1 MGSRMKAAAGMLAV
15 IMLIILCQIL
25 SLKLEKRIDNYNN
38 AKETFKISENALI
51 ILDAGHGG
59 LDSGKIGINGQE
71 EKDINL
77 KIALKIKKL
86 LEEQGISVSM
96 TRSADERLS
105 ETQTEDLKA
114 RTEIMNRSNAVLAVS
129 IHQNSFRDSSVSGAQ
144 VFYYPDSDEGRKAAD
159 AIQEELNDMQPDNR
173 KEIKANDTYYILKN
187 TEIPVVIVECGF
199 LSNYAEAEK
208 LADDSYQSVV
218 AGTVARGIL
227 QYINDESLFLRILM
241 V

>member
-1 MGSRMKAAAGMLAV
+1 MGLRMKAAAGMLAV

-25 SLKLEKRIDNYNN
+25 SLKLEKRIDNYNR
-38 AKETFKISENALI
+38 AKETFKISGDALI

-59 LDSGKIGINGQE
+59 LDSGKIGINDQE

-86 LEEQGISVSM
+86 LEEQGISVMM

-114 RTEIMNRSNAVLAVS
+114 RTEIMNRSNAALAVS

-173 KEIKANDTYYILKN
+173 KEVKANDTYYILKN

-199 LSNYAEAEK
+199 LSNYTEAEK

-218 AGTVARGIL
+218 AGSVVRGIL
-227 QYINDESLFLRILM
+227 QYIND
-241 V
+241 

>member
-1 MGSRMKAAAGMLAV
+1 MGLRMKAAAGMLAV

-25 SLKLEKRIDNYNN
+25 SLKLEKRIDNYNR
-38 AKETFKISENALI
+38 AKKTFKISGDALI

-59 LDSGKIGINGQE
+59 LDSGKIGINDQE

-86 LEEQGISVSM
+86 LEEQGISVMM

-114 RTEIMNRSNAVLAVS
+114 RTEIMNRSNAALAVS

-173 KEIKANDTYYILKN
+173 KEVKANDTYYILKN

-199 LSNYAEAEK
+199 LSNYTEAEK

-218 AGTVARGIL
+218 AGTVVRGIL
-227 QYINDESLFLRILM
+227 QYIND
-241 V
+241 

>member
-1 MGSRMKAAAGMLAV
+1 MLAV

-25 SLKLEKRIDNYNN
+25 SLKLEKRIDNYNR
-38 AKETFKISENALI
+38 AKETFKISGDALI

-59 LDSGKIGINGQE
+59 LDSGKIGINDQE

-86 LEEQGISVSM
+86 LEEQGISVMM

-114 RTEIMNRSNAVLAVS
+114 RTEIMNRSNAALAVS

-173 KEIKANDTYYILKN
+173 KEVKANDTYYILKN

-199 LSNYAEAEK
+199 LSNYTEAEK

-218 AGTVARGIL
+218 AGTVVRGIL
-227 QYINDESLFLRILM
+227 QYIND
-241 V
+241 

>member
-1 MGSRMKAAAGMLAV
+1 MGLRMKAAAGMLAV

-25 SLKLEKRIDNYNN
+25 SLKLEKRIDNYNG
-38 AKETFKISENALI
+38 AKETFKISGDALI

-59 LDSGKIGINGQE
+59 LDSGKIGINDQE

-86 LEEQGISVSM
+86 LEEQGISVMM

-114 RTEIMNRSNAVLAVS
+114 RTEIMNRSNAALAVS

-173 KEIKANDTYYILKN
+173 KEVKANDTYYILKN

-199 LSNYAEAEK
+199 LSNYTEAEK
-208 LADDSYQSVV
+208 LADDRYQSVV
-218 AGTVARGIL
+218 AGTVVRGIL
-227 QYINDESLFLRILM
+227 QYIND
-241 V
+241 

>member
-1 MGSRMKAAAGMLAV
+1 MGLRMKAAAGMLAV

-25 SLKLEKRIDNYNN
+25 SLKLEKRIDNYNR
-38 AKETFKISENALI
+38 AKETFKISGDALI

-59 LDSGKIGINGQE
+59 LDSGKIGINDQE

-86 LEEQGISVSM
+86 LEEQGISVMM
-96 TRSADERLS
+96 TRSADERFS

-114 RTEIMNRSNAVLAVS
+114 RTEIMNRSNAALAVS

-173 KEIKANDTYYILKN
+173 KEVKANDTYYILKN

-199 LSNYAEAEK
+199 LSNYTEAEK

-218 AGTVARGIL
+218 AGTVVRGIL
-227 QYINDESLFLRILM
+227 QYIND
-241 V
+241 

>member
-1 MGSRMKAAAGMLAV
+1 MGLRMKAAAGMLAV

-25 SLKLEKRIDNYNN
+25 SLKLEKRIDNYNR
-38 AKETFKISENALI
+38 AKETFKISGDALI

-59 LDSGKIGINGQE
+59 LDSGKIGINDQE

-86 LEEQGISVSM
+86 LEEQGISVMM

-114 RTEIMNRSNAVLAVS
+114 RTEIMNRSNAALAVS

-173 KEIKANDTYYILKN
+173 KEVKANDTYYILKN

-218 AGTVARGIL
+218 AGTVVRGIL
-227 QYINDESLFLRILM
+227 QYIND
-241 V
+241 

>member
-1 MGSRMKAAAGMLAV
+1 MGLRMKAAAGMFAV

-25 SLKLEKRIDNYNN
+25 SLKLEKRIDNYNR
-38 AKETFKISENALI
+38 AKETFKISGDALI

-86 LEEQGISVSM
+86 LEEQGISVMM

-114 RTEIMNRSNAVLAVS
+114 RTEIMNRSNAALAVS

-173 KEIKANDTYYILKN
+173 KEVKANDTYYILKN

-199 LSNYAEAEK
+199 LSNYTEAEK

-218 AGTVARGIL
+218 AGTVVRGIL
-227 QYINDESLFLRILM
+227 QYIND
-241 V
+241 

>member
-1 MGSRMKAAAGMLAV
+1 MKAAAGMLAV

-25 SLKLEKRIDNYNN
+25 SLKLEKRIDNYNRT
-38 AKETFKISENALI
+38 KETFKLSGDALI

-59 LDSGKIGINGQE
+59 LDSGKIGINDQE

-86 LEEQGISVSM
+86 LEEQGISVMM

-114 RTEIMNRSNAVLAVS
+114 RTEIMNRSNAALAVS

-173 KEIKANDTYYILKN
+173 KEVKANDTYYILKN

-199 LSNYAEAEK
+199 LSNYTEAEK

-218 AGTVARGIL
+218 AGTVVRGIL
-227 QYINDESLFLRILM
+227 QYIND
-241 V
+241 

>member
-1 MGSRMKAAAGMLAV
+1 MGLRMKAAAGMLAV

-25 SLKLEKRIDNYNN
+25 SLKLEKRIDNYNRT
-38 AKETFKISENALI
+38 KETFKLSGDALI

-59 LDSGKIGINGQE
+59 LDSGKIGINDQE

-86 LEEQGISVSM
+86 LEEQGISVMM
-96 TRSADERLS
+96 TRSADERFS

-114 RTEIMNRSNAVLAVS
+114 RTEIMNRSKAALAVS

-173 KEIKANDTYYILKN
+173 KEVKANDTYYILKN

-199 LSNYAEAEK
+199 LSNYTEAEK
-208 LADDSYQSVV
+208 LAGDSYQSVV
-218 AGTVARGIL
+218 AGTVVRGIL
-227 QYINDESLFLRILM
+227 QYIND
-241 V
+241 

>member
-1 MGSRMKAAAGMLAV
+1 MGLRMKAAAGMLAV

-25 SLKLEKRIDNYNN
+25 SLKLEKRIDNYNRT
-38 AKETFKISENALI
+38 KETFKLSGDALI

-59 LDSGKIGINGQE
+59 LDSGKIGINDQE

-86 LEEQGISVSM
+86 LEEQGISVMM

-114 RTEIMNRSNAVLAVS
+114 RTEIMNRSNAALAVS

-173 KEIKANDTYYILKN
+173 KEVKANDTYYILKN

-199 LSNYAEAEK
+199 LSNYTEAEK

-218 AGTVARGIL
+218 AGTVVRGIL
-227 QYINDESLFLRILM
+227 QYIND
-241 V
+241 

>member
-1 MGSRMKAAAGMLAV
+1 MGLRMKAAAGMLAV

-25 SLKLEKRIDNYNN
+25 SLKLEKRIDNYNRT
-38 AKETFKISENALI
+38 KETFKLSGDALI

-59 LDSGKIGINGQE
+59 LDSGKIGINDQE

-86 LEEQGISVSM
+86 LEEQGISVMM
-96 TRSADERLS
+96 TRSADERFS

-114 RTEIMNRSNAVLAVS
+114 RTEIMNRSNAALAVS

-173 KEIKANDTYYILKN
+173 KEVKANDTYYILKN

-199 LSNYAEAEK
+199 LSNYTEAEK

-218 AGTVARGIL
+218 AGTVVRGIL
-227 QYINDESLFLRILM
+227 QYIND
-241 V
+241 

>member
-1 MGSRMKAAAGMLAV
+1 MGLRMKAAAGMLAV

-25 SLKLEKRIDNYNN
+25 SLKLEKRIDNYNR
-38 AKETFKISENALI
+38 AKETFKISGDALI

-59 LDSGKIGINGQE
+59 LDSGKIGINDQE

-86 LEEQGISVSM
+86 LEEQGISVMM
-96 TRSADERLS
+96 TRSADKRLS

-114 RTEIMNRSNAVLAVS
+114 RTEIMNRSNAALAVS

-173 KEIKANDTYYILKN
+173 KEVKANDTYYILKN

-199 LSNYAEAEK
+199 LSNYTEAEK

-218 AGTVARGIL
+218 AGTVVRGIL
-227 QYINDESLFLRILM
+227 QYIND
-241 V
+241 

>member
-1 MGSRMKAAAGMLAV
+1 MGLRMKAAAGMLAV

-25 SLKLEKRIDNYNN
+25 SLKLEKRIDNYNR
-38 AKETFKISENALI
+38 AKETFKISSDALI

-59 LDSGKIGINGQE
+59 LDSGKIGINDQE

-86 LEEQGISVSM
+86 LEEQGISVMM

-114 RTEIMNRSNAVLAVS
+114 RTEIMNRSNAALAVS

-173 KEIKANDTYYILKN
+173 KEVKANDTYYILKN

-199 LSNYAEAEK
+199 LSNYTEAEK

-218 AGTVARGIL
+218 AGTVVRGIL
-227 QYINDESLFLRILM
+227 QYIND
-241 V
+241 

>member
-1 MGSRMKAAAGMLAV
+1 MGLRMKAAAGMLAV

-25 SLKLEKRIDNYNN
+25 SLKLEKRIDNYNRV
-38 AKETFKISENALI
+38 KETFKISGDALI

-59 LDSGKIGINGQE
+59 LDSGKIGINDQE

-86 LEEQGISVSM
+86 LEEQGISVMM

-114 RTEIMNRSNAVLAVS
+114 RTEIMNRSNAALAVS

-173 KEIKANDTYYILKN
+173 KEVKANDTYYILKN

-199 LSNYAEAEK
+199 LSNYTEAEK

-218 AGTVARGIL
+218 AGTVVRGIL
-227 QYINDESLFLRILM
+227 QYIND
-241 V
+241 

>member
-1 MGSRMKAAAGMLAV
+1 MM
-15 IMLIILCQIL
+15 
-25 SLKLEKRIDNYNN
+25 
-38 AKETFKISENALI
+38 
-51 ILDAGHGG
+51 
-59 LDSGKIGINGQE
+59 
-71 EKDINL
+71 
-77 KIALKIKKL
+77 
-86 LEEQGISVSM
+86 M

-114 RTEIMNRSNAVLAVS
+114 RTEIMNRSNAALAVS

-173 KEIKANDTYYILKN
+173 KEVKANDTYYILKN

-199 LSNYAEAEK
+199 LSNYTEAEK

-218 AGTVARGIL
+218 AGTVVRGIL
-227 QYINDESLFLRILM
+227 QYIND
-241 V
+241 

>member
-1 MGSRMKAAAGMLAV
+1 MGLRMKAAARMLAV

-25 SLKLEKRIDNYNN
+25 SLKLEKRIDNYNRV
-38 AKETFKISENALI
+38 KETFKISGDALI

-59 LDSGKIGINGQE
+59 LDSGKIGINDQE

-86 LEEQGISVSM
+86 LEEQGISVMM

-114 RTEIMNRSNAVLAVS
+114 RTEIMNRSNAALAVS

-173 KEIKANDTYYILKN
+173 KEVKANDTYYILKN

-199 LSNYAEAEK
+199 LSNYTEAEK

-218 AGTVARGIL
+218 AGTVVRGIL
-227 QYINDESLFLRILM
+227 QYIND
-241 V
+241 

>member
-1 MGSRMKAAAGMLAV
+1 MGLRMKAAAGMLAV

-25 SLKLEKRIDNYNN
+25 SLKLEKRIDNYNR
-38 AKETFKISENALI
+38 AKETFKISGDALI

-59 LDSGKIGINGQE
+59 LDSGKIGINDQE

-86 LEEQGISVSM
+86 LEEQGISVMM

-173 KEIKANDTYYILKN
+173 KEVKANDTYYILKN

-199 LSNYAEAEK
+199 LSNYTEAEK

-218 AGTVARGIL
+218 AGTVVRGIL
-227 QYINDESLFLRILM
+227 QYIND
-241 V
+241 

>member
-1 MGSRMKAAAGMLAV
+1 MGLRMKAAAGMLAV

-25 SLKLEKRIDNYNN
+25 SLKLEKRIDNYNST
-38 AKETFKISENALI
+38 KETFKLSGDALI

-59 LDSGKIGINGQE
+59 LDSGKIGINDQE

-86 LEEQGISVSM
+86 LEEQGISVMM
-96 TRSADERLS
+96 TRSADERFS

-114 RTEIMNRSNAVLAVS
+114 RTEIMNRSNAALAVS

-173 KEIKANDTYYILKN
+173 KEVKANDTYYILKN

-199 LSNYAEAEK
+199 LSNYTEAEK

-218 AGTVARGIL
+218 AGTVVRGIL
-227 QYINDESLFLRILM
+227 QYIND
-241 V
+241 

>member
-25 SLKLEKRIDNYNN
+25 SLKLEKRIDNYNRT
-38 AKETFKISENALI
+38 KETFKLSGDALI

-59 LDSGKIGINGQE
+59 LDSGKIGINDQE

-86 LEEQGISVSM
+86 LEEQGISVMM

-114 RTEIMNRSNAVLAVS
+114 RTEIMNRSNAALAVS

-173 KEIKANDTYYILKN
+173 KEVKANDTYYILKN

-199 LSNYAEAEK
+199 LSNYTEAEK

-218 AGTVARGIL
+218 AGTVVRGIL
-227 QYINDESLFLRILM
+227 QYIND
-241 V
+241 

>member
-1 MGSRMKAAAGMLAV
+1 MGLRMKAAAGMLAV

-25 SLKLEKRIDNYNN
+25 SLKLEKRIDNYNR
-38 AKETFKISENALI
+38 AKETFKISGDALI

-59 LDSGKIGINGQE
+59 QDSGKIGINDQE

-86 LEEQGISVSM
+86 LEEQGISVMM

-114 RTEIMNRSNAVLAVS
+114 RTEIMNRSNAALAVS

-173 KEIKANDTYYILKN
+173 KEVKANDTYYILKN

-199 LSNYAEAEK
+199 LSNYTEAEK

-218 AGTVARGIL
+218 AGTVVRGIL
-227 QYINDESLFLRILM
+227 QYIND
-241 V
+241 

>member
-1 MGSRMKAAAGMLAV
+1 MGLRMKAAAGMLAV

-25 SLKLEKRIDNYNN
+25 SLKLEKRIDNYNGT
-38 AKETFKISENALI
+38 KETFKLSGDALI

-59 LDSGKIGINGQE
+59 LDSGKIGINDQE

-86 LEEQGISVSM
+86 LEEQGISVMM

-114 RTEIMNRSNAVLAVS
+114 RTEIMNRSNAALAVS

-173 KEIKANDTYYILKN
+173 KEVKANDTYYILKN

-199 LSNYAEAEK
+199 LSNYTEAEK

-218 AGTVARGIL
+218 AGTVVRGIL
-227 QYINDESLFLRILM
+227 QYIND
-241 V
+241 

>member
-1 MGSRMKAAAGMLAV
+1 MGLRMKAAARMLAV

-25 SLKLEKRIDNYNN
+25 SLKLEKRIDNYNR
-38 AKETFKISENALI
+38 AKETFKISGDALI

-59 LDSGKIGINGQE
+59 LDSGKIGINDQE

-86 LEEQGISVSM
+86 LEEQGISVMM

-114 RTEIMNRSNAVLAVS
+114 RTEIMNRSNAALAVS

-173 KEIKANDTYYILKN
+173 KEVKANDTYYILKN

-199 LSNYAEAEK
+199 LSNYTEAEK

-218 AGTVARGIL
+218 AGTVVRGIL
-227 QYINDESLFLRILM
+227 QYIND
-241 V
+241 

>member
-1 MGSRMKAAAGMLAV
+1 MGLRMKAAAGMLAV

-25 SLKLEKRIDNYNN
+25 SLKLEKRIDNYNST
-38 AKETFKISENALI
+38 KETFKLSGDALI

-59 LDSGKIGINGQE
+59 LDSGKIGINDQE

-86 LEEQGISVSM
+86 LEEQGISVMM

-114 RTEIMNRSNAVLAVS
+114 RTEIMNRSNAALAVS

-173 KEIKANDTYYILKN
+173 KEVKANDTYYILKN

-199 LSNYAEAEK
+199 LSNYTEAEK

-218 AGTVARGIL
+218 AGTVVRGIL
-227 QYINDESLFLRILM
+227 QYIND
-241 V
+241 

>member
-1 MGSRMKAAAGMLAV
+1 MGLRMKAAAGMLAV

-25 SLKLEKRIDNYNN
+25 SLKLEKRIDNYNR
-38 AKETFKISENALI
+38 AKETFKISGDALI

-59 LDSGKIGINGQE
+59 LDSGKIGINDQK

-86 LEEQGISVSM
+86 LEEQGISVMM

-114 RTEIMNRSNAVLAVS
+114 RTEIMNRSNAALAVS

-173 KEIKANDTYYILKN
+173 KEVKANDTYYILKN

-199 LSNYAEAEK
+199 LSNYTEAEK

-218 AGTVARGIL
+218 AGTVVRGIL
-227 QYINDESLFLRILM
+227 QYIND
-241 V
+241 

>member
-1 MGSRMKAAAGMLAV
+1 MGLRMKAAAGMLAV

-25 SLKLEKRIDNYNN
+25 SLKLEKRIDNYNRV
-38 AKETFKISENALI
+38 KETFKISGDALI

-59 LDSGKIGINGQE
+59 LDSGKIGINDQE

-86 LEEQGISVSM
+86 LEEQGISVMM

-114 RTEIMNRSNAVLAVS
+114 RTEIMNRSNAALAVS

-159 AIQEELNDMQPDNR
+159 AIQEELNDMQPDYW
-173 KEIKANDTYYILKN
+173 KEVKANDTYYILKN

-199 LSNYAEAEK
+199 LSNYTEAEK

-218 AGTVARGIL
+218 AGTVVRGIL
-227 QYINDESLFLRILM
+227 QYIND
-241 V
+241 

>member
-1 MGSRMKAAAGMLAV
+1 MGLRMKAAAGMLAV

-25 SLKLEKRIDNYNN
+25 SLKLEKRIDNYNR
-38 AKETFKISENALI
+38 AKETFKISGDALI

-59 LDSGKIGINGQE
+59 LDSGKIGINDQE

-86 LEEQGISVSM
+86 LEEQGISVMM

-114 RTEIMNRSNAVLAVS
+114 RTEIMNRSNAALAVS

-173 KEIKANDTYYILKN
+173 KEVKANDTYYILKK
-187 TEIPVVIVECGF
+187 TEVPVVIAECGF
-199 LSNYAEAEK
+199 LSNYSDAE
-208 LADDSYQSVV
+208 
-218 AGTVARGIL
+218 
-227 QYINDESLFLRILM
+227 
-241 V
+241 

>member
-1 MGSRMKAAAGMLAV
+1 MGLRMKAAAGMLAV

-25 SLKLEKRIDNYNN
+25 SLKLEKRIDNYNR
-38 AKETFKISENALI
+38 AKETFKLSGDALI

-59 LDSGKIGINGQE
+59 LDSGKIGINDQE

-86 LEEQGISVSM
+86 LEEQGISVMM

-114 RTEIMNRSNAVLAVS
+114 RTEIMNRSNAALAVS

-173 KEIKANDTYYILKN
+173 KEVKANDTYYILKN

-199 LSNYAEAEK
+199 LSNYTEAEK

-218 AGTVARGIL
+218 AGTVVRGIL
-227 QYINDESLFLRILM
+227 QYIND
-241 V
+241 

>member
-1 MGSRMKAAAGMLAV
+1 MGLRMKAAAGMLAV

-25 SLKLEKRIDNYNN
+25 SLKLEKRIDNYNRV
-38 AKETFKISENALI
+38 KETFKISGDALI

-59 LDSGKIGINGQE
+59 LDSGKIGINDQE

-86 LEEQGISVSM
+86 LEEQGISVMM

-114 RTEIMNRSNAVLAVS
+114 RTEIMNRSNAALAVS

-173 KEIKANDTYYILKN
+173 KEVKANDTYYILKN

-199 LSNYAEAEK
+199 LSNYTEAEK

-218 AGTVARGIL
+218 AGSVVRGIL
-227 QYINDESLFLRILM
+227 QYIND
-241 V
+241 

>member
-1 MGSRMKAAAGMLAV
+1 MGLRMKAAAGMLAV

-38 AKETFKISENALI
+38 AKETFKISGDALI

-59 LDSGKIGINGQE
+59 LDSGKIGISGQE

-114 RTEIMNRSNAVLAVS
+114 RTEIMNGSKAVLAVS

-227 QYINDESLFLRILM
+227 QYIND
-241 V
+241 

>member
-1 MGSRMKAAAGMLAV
+1 MGLRMKAAAGMLAV

-25 SLKLEKRIDNYNN
+25 SLKLEKRIDNYNG
-38 AKETFKISENALI
+38 AKETFKISGDALI

-59 LDSGKIGINGQE
+59 LDSGKIGINDQE

-86 LEEQGISVSM
+86 LEEQGISVMM

-114 RTEIMNRSNAVLAVS
+114 RTEIMNRSNAALAVS

-173 KEIKANDTYYILKN
+173 KEVKANDTYYILKN

-199 LSNYAEAEK
+199 LSNYTEAEK

-218 AGTVARGIL
+218 AGTVVRGIL
-227 QYINDESLFLRILM
+227 QYIND
-241 V
+241 

>member
-1 MGSRMKAAAGMLAV
+1 MGLRMKAAAGMLAV

-25 SLKLEKRIDNYNN
+25 SLKLEKRIDNYNRT
-38 AKETFKISENALI
+38 KETFKLSGDALI

-59 LDSGKIGINGQE
+59 LDSGKIGINDQE

-86 LEEQGISVSM
+86 LEEQGISVMM
-96 TRSADERLS
+96 TRSADERFS

-114 RTEIMNRSNAVLAVS
+114 RTEIMNRSNAALAVS

-173 KEIKANDTYYILKN
+173 KEVKANDTYYILKN

-218 AGTVARGIL
+218 AGTVVRGIL
-227 QYINDESLFLRILM
+227 QYIND
-241 V
+241 

>member
-1 MGSRMKAAAGMLAV
+1 MGLRMKAAAGMLAV

-25 SLKLEKRIDNYNN
+25 SLKLEKRIDNYNR
-38 AKETFKISENALI
+38 AKETFKISGDALI

-59 LDSGKIGINGQE
+59 QDSGKIGINDQE

-86 LEEQGISVSM
+86 LEEQGISVMM

-114 RTEIMNRSNAVLAVS
+114 RTEIMNRSNAALAVS

-173 KEIKANDTYYILKN
+173 KEVKANDTYYILKN

-218 AGTVARGIL
+218 AGTVVRGIL
-227 QYINDESLFLRILM
+227 QYIND
-241 V
+241 

>member
-1 MGSRMKAAAGMLAV
+1 MGLRMKAAAGMLAV

-25 SLKLEKRIDNYNN
+25 SLKLEKRIDNYNR
-38 AKETFKISENALI
+38 AKETFKISGDALI

-59 LDSGKIGINGQE
+59 LDSGKIGINDQE

-86 LEEQGISVSM
+86 LEEQGISVMM

-114 RTEIMNRSNAVLAVS
+114 RTEIMNRSNAALAVS

-173 KEIKANDTYYILKN
+173 KEVKANDTYYILKN

-199 LSNYAEAEK
+199 LSNYTEAEK

-218 AGTVARGIL
+218 AGTVVRGIL
-227 QYINDESLFLRILM
+227 QYIND
-241 V
+241 